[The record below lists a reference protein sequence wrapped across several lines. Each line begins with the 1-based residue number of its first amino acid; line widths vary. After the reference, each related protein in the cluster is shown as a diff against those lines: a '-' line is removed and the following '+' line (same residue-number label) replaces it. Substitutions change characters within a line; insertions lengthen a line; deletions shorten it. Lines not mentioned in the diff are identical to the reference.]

1 MERKKKFFRNKTIVK
16 RILCFV
22 FAFTLVVTMG
32 AFSNLDGTVVK
43 ADESGNTLTVHFKN
57 ALEWEK
63 VYAMYGKPIE
73 GKDGWESISGCEAAL
88 ENYGINISAS
98 KDEKNPGWYTHTVSL
113 PSDISAFGILFNNG
127 SWETNN
133 HTPNCTMSISGDA
146 EVWIVAKPKESNEDT
161 LDAADKAP
169 EGWNTS
175 QGGDSGSEE
184 YGKLIN
190 GALTEDAEGEIT
202 GWSFKWEGSING
214 VPDNKN
220 VANTWY
226 ENGAYNINTTDR
238 NEKSTVTISQ
248 TVKIAETGA
257 YQAGVAIVGT
267 GTPGSEDYS
276 RNALTLTV
284 KNTTANTEKTVQL
297 VTNGWN
303 NWDNV
308 VKTEA
313 LEASV
318 NDELEI
324 TISGTLT
331 GKDWYALKNVT
342 LSNTAEGA
350 QNANNNGLL
359 NGALEVNDKKINNW
373 TVKWEG
379 ILNGD
384 PDNNEIVYTNFW
396 EDRRN
401 IETKDGNETSKIT
414 ISQTV
419 NNVAAGNYQAGVAI
433 VGNGEKDS
441 PASPNALT
449 LTVKNITAGTEVSKQ
464 LVTNGYNNFDNVVKT
479 EALEAGA
486 GDDLE
491 ITISGTL
498 TGKDWYALKNVTL
511 VNTDNNS
518 GDDDN
523 NDNDDDTDTAVDA
536 PISVEKVKGLSEDF
550 IHGVDLST
558 HLSQLQSGVKYY
570 DENGNEADI
579 FDILEDAGVNYVRL
593 RVWNCP
599 FRLDAEGHY
608 TYVESDGKTEHSYS
622 EVADENGVKN
632 GIGFTEYFLKD
643 GTKVYRK
650 SYGAGICDVAT
661 AAVIGKMATDH
672 NMKVLID
679 FHYSDFWADP
689 NKRSVPK
696 EWDGLNPEE
705 KGEALYQFTK
715 ESLETLLDAGVN
727 VGMVQIGNEMNNG
740 LAGEKTHD
748 NVHALLKRGSQAIR
762 EVSDEKNHEILI
774 AVHFTNP
781 NEEKTQLNRAWEL
794 EQAGV
799 DYDVFGT
806 SYYPYWH
813 GDAKIALTEH
823 LGEIAKT
830 YNKKVMVCEVAYLWT
845 TEDGDGYGNMAS
857 GSDSD
862 KTYKY
867 PISVEGQAT
876 AIRDTIAAVSAIGEN
891 GLGTFYW
898 EPAWVPVNGNKY
910 DPNAADAAEI
920 FAQNVIKWKVYGSG
934 WASIYADDYDYE
946 IKDEENGCAWDNQT
960 LFDFNGKALP
970 SLKVYKYVYTGADGP
985 TIVSSVDSV
994 SCEMQY
1000 GEEPKLPQTVT
1011 VNLNNGTT
1019 VSAPVTWDAE
1029 QTAALKTADFGE
1041 HTVSGAVGAFSYLDD
1056 RNGEAVEVAAG
1067 TWKATCNV
1075 KITGHNYV
1083 FNGGFEEGEADNKE
1097 SHAAGWKLTVYGD
1110 MNESP
1115 RAEPGAENAKNG
1127 DWFYQGWQDK
1137 AGAVLDFAIDQDIA
1151 RDNLPNGEYMLFAY
1165 YQGTGVKE
1173 TLPQATLYAVLT
1185 YKDGTSKTL
1194 SAPIE
1199 FHNVWKDYYQAKV
1212 RDIFIDDSVA
1222 SVQVGTRLACSWA
1235 GSGSWVTV
1243 DDISLM
1249 KMKDLEPEEDI
1260 RLVIPVTDDYT
1271 EVIDTAGKV
1280 DAGTTITVK
1289 MADTTVAVP
1298 AALFNAIQGKDIN
1311 IIFEDNDGGFSW
1323 TINGK
1328 SVTAVTTPISLN
1340 VELNTKG
1347 IPVDK
1352 VNKIA
1357 GSNKTMQVSLTY
1369 DGSFNFKANLTL
1381 NVGNEYAGK
1390 YANLFYYNESNGNL
1404 EYQEANRVTSD
1415 GKVTYTFTHAS
1426 DYVIV
1431 FADTDMK
1438 PQSSYDGWA
1447 GVSAEQKAKLMRES
1461 LAQTQNAA
1469 VAAPKTND
1477 NAPVAIVL
1485 MLLMAGA
1492 VAVAG
1497 AVAKKR
1503 RLC

>member
-1 MERKKKFFRNKTIVK
+1 MEHERRGGKMERKKKFFRNKTIVK

-57 ALEWEK
+57 ALEWDT
-63 VYAMYGKPIE
+63 VYVRIASTS
-73 GKDGWESISGCEAAL
+73 DWDTISGL
-88 ENYGINISAS
+88 ESYNQGNGVELS
-98 KDEKNPGWYTHTVSL
+98 KDEENEGWYTHTVTL
-113 PSDISAFGILFNNG
+113 PDDITVVCGLFNNG
-127 SWETNN
+127 SWDDAENGVIGN
-133 HTPNCTMSISGDA
+133 QTPDYSIDISGDT
-146 EVWIVAKPKESNEDT
+146 EVWMAAVPKDEDHGS
-161 LDAADKAP
+161 LPADSEAP
-169 EGWNTS
+169 EGWTAKAP
-175 QGGDSGSEE
+175 GGDEGEDAGDDNEDDSKE

-190 GALTEDAEGEIT
+190 GSLAANTNGWDVTWTGTMQDTPNDPGNVGKTEHYGGAYYITTETGNISSTLTVTQTVA
-202 GWSFKWEGSING
+202 
-214 VPDNKN
+214 N
-220 VANTWY
+220 VAAGN
-226 ENGAYNINTTDR
+226 
-238 NEKSTVTISQ
+238 
-248 TVKIAETGA
+248 

-267 GTPGSEDYS
+267 GTPGSDDYS
-276 RNALTLTV
+276 PNALTLTV
-284 KNTTANTEKTVQL
+284 KNNTSGSEKSVPL
-297 VTNGWN
+297 VTNGWD

-313 LEASV
+313 LEAGEG
-318 NDELEI
+318 DELVV

-331 GKDWYALKNVT
+331 GKDWY
-342 LSNTAEGA
+342 G
-350 QNANNNGLL
+350 
-359 NGALEVNDKKINNW
+359 
-373 TVKWEG
+373 
-379 ILNGD
+379 
-384 PDNNEIVYTNFW
+384 
-396 EDRRN
+396 
-401 IETKDGNETSKIT
+401 
-414 ISQTV
+414 
-419 NNVAAGNYQAGVAI
+419 
-433 VGNGEKDS
+433 
-441 PASPNALT
+441 
-449 LTVKNITAGTEVSKQ
+449 
-464 LVTNGYNNFDNVVKT
+464 
-479 EALEAGA
+479 
-486 GDDLE
+486 
-491 ITISGTL
+491 
-498 TGKDWYALKNVTL
+498 LKNVTL
-511 VNTDNNS
+511 VNLDDENNNDDNNN
-518 GDDDN
+518 DDDN
-523 NDNDDDTDTAVDA
+523 NDDDTDTAVDA

-570 DENGNEADI
+570 DENGTEADL
-579 FDILEDAGVNYVRL
+579 FDILADAGVNYVRL

-599 FRLDAEGHY
+599 FRLDDNGDY
-608 TYVESDGKTEHSYS
+608 TYVEADGKTEHSAS
-622 EVADENGVKN
+622 EVVDENGVQN
-632 GIGFTEYFLKD
+632 EVGFTEYFLAD

-705 KGEALYQFTK
+705 KGEALYRYTK

-740 LAGEKTHD
+740 LAGEKTYD
-748 NVHALLKRGSQAIR
+748 NVHALLRKGSQAIR
-762 EVSDEKNHEILI
+762 EVSAEKNHEILI

-781 NEEKTQLNRAWEL
+781 NEETTQLNRAWEL

-813 GDAKIALTEH
+813 GDAKKALTEN
-823 LGEIAKT
+823 LGRIAET
-830 YNKKVMVCEVAYLWT
+830 YDKKVMVCEVAYLWT

-1041 HTVSGAVGAFSYLDD
+1041 HTVSGTVGAFSYLDD

-1083 FNGGFEEGEADNKE
+1083 FNGGFEEGEAGDKE

-1110 MNESP
+1110 MAESP
-1115 RAEPGAENAKNG
+1115 RAEPGTENAKNG

-1165 YQGTGVKE
+1165 YQGTGVDE

-1249 KMKDLEPEEDI
+1249 KMKDLEPEDDV

-1289 MADTTVAVP
+1289 MEDTTVAVP